1 VSDPTSAAYEA
12 ACDWYAGH
20 NVARATDVVR
30 LTDRAWGLLS
40 PEWPNSFVHNGIVVR
55 DDPGAAQLMAWADDV
70 LGGAGLSHRY
80 VVARCDLAP
89 STLDSLRESGYEPE
103 ACLVMGRATALGPLP
118 RPDGVS
124 VEQVDAAAAGEFE
137 ERMWRTEWLPGI
149 ADDEVRDL
157 VERRSANDRGGPF
170 LSFVV
175 RDGDEVAASADLA
188 VRGDAA
194 EIDGVAT
201 LPSHRGRGYADALV
215 AACLDAAAEAG
226 CSVVYLE
233 ALVEDWPRGW
243 YGRRGF
249 TELGPSWN
257 AARRTQ

>member
-1 VSDPTSAAYEA
+1 MSDPAYDA

-20 NVARATDVVR
+20 AVVR
-30 LTDRAWGLLS
+30 ASTVVPLTPRAWGLLS

-103 ACLVMGRATALGPLP
+103 ACLLMGRPTSLGPLP
-118 RPDGVS
+118 RPEGVS
-124 VEQVDAAAAGEFE
+124 VEQVDAAAAGDFE

-149 ADDEVRDL
+149 GDDEVRDL
-157 VERRSANDRGGPF
+157 IERRSANDRGGPF

-175 RDGDEVAASADLA
+175 RDGDEVVASADLA

-194 EIDGVAT
+194 EIDAVAT
-201 LPSHRGRGYADALV
+201 LPTHRGRGYADALV
-215 AACLDAAAEAG
+215 AACVDAAAAAG
-226 CSVVYLE
+226 CTTLYLE

-249 TELGPSWN
+249 TELGPCWN
-257 AARRTQ
+257 AARRKQ